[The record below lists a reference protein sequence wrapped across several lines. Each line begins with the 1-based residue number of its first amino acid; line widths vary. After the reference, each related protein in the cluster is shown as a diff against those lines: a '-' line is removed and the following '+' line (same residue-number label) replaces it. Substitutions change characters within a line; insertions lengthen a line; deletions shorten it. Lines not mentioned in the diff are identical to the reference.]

1 MQILRLTLRGVP
13 TSWLKKELTWRQCQV
28 LAQSNKYVAQ
38 ATKVNRSQLLKQM
51 EDLVQ
56 VADNEAVIELSKQ
69 LIKSADTYQINNN
82 DELLLR
88 QVSSTLGD
96 FIDK

>member
-1 MQILRLTLRGVP
+1 
-13 TSWLKKELTWRQCQV
+13 
-28 LAQSNKYVAQ
+28 
-38 ATKVNRSQLLKQM
+38 M